1 MTAALHIVCAHCDAI
16 NRVPRERLRDG
27 AKCGSC
33 NLPLY
38 ERRPVALNSVARFDK
53 QAKQS
58 DIPLRVDFWATW
70 CGPCRA
76 MAPIFEQAATELEP
90 EVRLVKVD
98 SDAVPELL
106 QRFSIQSIPTLLL
119 VHHGREIARKSG
131 LMPLPQLLAWTREH
145 IDGVKA

>member
-1 MTAALHIVCAHCDAI
+1 MSEALHIVCPHCDAI
-16 NRVPRERLRDG
+16 NRLPRERLREG

-33 NLPLY
+33 HRPLY
-38 ERRPVALNSVARFDK
+38 EGRSVALNSVGRFDK
-53 QAKQS
+53 HAAHS
-58 DIPLRVDFWATW
+58 DVSLLVDFWAMW

-90 EVRLVKVD
+90 EVRLLKVD

-106 QRFSIQSIPTLLL
+106 QRFSIQSIPTLML

-131 LMPLPQLLAWTREH
+131 LMPLPELLAWTRQH
-145 IDGVKA
+145 VGGVTA